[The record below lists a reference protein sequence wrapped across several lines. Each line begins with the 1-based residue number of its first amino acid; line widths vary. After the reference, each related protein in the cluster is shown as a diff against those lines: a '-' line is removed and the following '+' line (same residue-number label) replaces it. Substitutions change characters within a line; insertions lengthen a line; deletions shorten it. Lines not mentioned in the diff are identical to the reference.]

1 MPFILHRQLVNTL
14 KFAVFEFGGLIIIS
28 CVTRWEE
35 CIRELLR
42 QLNNQQMSRLLLDI
56 LV

>member
-1 MPFILHRQLVNTL
+1 MPFILHRQLLNTL
-14 KFAVFEFGGLIIIS
+14 KFAVFNFGGLIIIFR
-28 CVTRWEE
+28 VIRREV